1 MGETTVA
8 VWTVQEQTTARS
20 AFDAAHSRAVDSL
33 IATVQAEAARLT
45 SVDALWQLHD
55 YLSIQRHGI
64 EGRFDFRLDGLLF
77 VFASLVKDGLLG
89 LDELDGL
96 DAEKLAKITAMAR
109 F

>member
-8 VWTVQEQTTARS
+8 VWTAQEQTIART
-20 AFDAAHSRAVDSL
+20 AFDAAQARAVTTL
-33 IATVQAEAARLT
+33 ITAVQIQASRLT

-64 EGRFDFRLDGLLF
+64 EGRFDFRLDGILF

-96 DAEKLAKITAMAR
+96 DAEKLAKIAAMAR

>member
-8 VWTVQEQTTARS
+8 VWTAQEQTIARS
-20 AFDAAHSRAVDSL
+20 AFDAAHARAVASL
-33 IATVQAEAARLT
+33 IATVQAQATLLS
-45 SVDALWQLHD
+45 SVDGLWQLHD

-64 EGRFDFRLDGLLF
+64 EGRFDFRLEGILF
-77 VFASLVKDGLLG
+77 VFASLVKEGLLG

-96 DAEKLAKITAMAR
+96 DAEKLAKIAAMAR